1 LSKIIA
7 KMYHELSDRKKKKY
21 SELGEKEKE
30 AYQEKMKKFM
40 YVICSNI
47 NQNYF

>member
-1 LSKIIA
+1 
-7 KMYHELSDRKKKKY
+7 MYHELSDRKKMKY
-21 SELGEKEKE
+21 SELAEKEKE

-40 YVICSNI
+40 YVSNI